1 MVQKQWITWGMLA
14 VLIISSLMF
23 IGARCKPDESGG
35 VVVVEE
41 DEDEVESQQRNQGTP
56 VTFTKESLEKAGVP
70 VYPSTEDAIEQDVT
84 KDGAGSF
91 HGTVF
96 LVSST
101 CPPENVQRFYD
112 STLRDMPGYSKE
124 IIEGSAHYKFILENG
139 DQVTLIITSAGQD
152 PMAGSNITTIF
163 N

>member
-1 MVQKQWITWGMLA
+1 MRKQWMTWAL
-14 VLIISSLMF
+14 
-23 IGARCKPDESGG
+23 
-35 VVVVEE
+35 VVVVLAAPLLLMGVKCNPNNPEATLEE
-41 DEDEVESQQRNQGTP
+41 EAQQQEQEQQNQGTP

-112 STLRDMPGYSKE
+112 SNLRDMPGYSKE
-124 IIEGSAHYKFILENG
+124 IIEGAAHYKFILENG
-139 DQVTLIITSAGQD
+139 DQVTMIITSAGED
-152 PMAGSNITTIF
+152 PTAGSNITTIF